1 MGKTSEKQTK
11 ITEDKGQKYIDA
23 LENLKPEEQ
32 TKMTEDKSND
42 KSKASITFSDLINK
56 TRKIMSELHDSID

>member
-1 MGKTSEKQTK
+1 MGKTSEKQTR
-11 ITEDKGQKYIDA
+11 IIEDKGQKYIDA

-32 TKMTEDKSND
+32 TKMIEDKSNN
-42 KSKASITFSDLINK
+42 KSKASVIFSDLINK